1 VWIIVGISNAPG
13 SDKMASIAT
22 VTGYKSF
29 ELGIFKEN
37 DPALK
42 YIKKAIQKQL
52 ESLLEEGLEW
62 VLISGQMGIELW
74 TAEVVFDL
82 QLEYPDLKLAILTPF
97 LKQEEK
103 WNEKNKEFYDMILS
117 QADFVDSVSKQPY
130 VSPAQFRNRDNLLL
144 HKSDTVVILYDE
156 EKEGSPQYFY
166 QTAKQYQ
173 ENHPLEIRQI
183 TFMDLQWI
191 VEEEQL
197 NTND

>member
-1 VWIIVGISNAPG
+1 
-13 SDKMASIAT
+13 MAAIAT

-29 ELGIFKEN
+29 ELGIFKE
-37 DPALK
+37 DDQALK

-62 VLISGQMGIELW
+62 VLISGQMGTELW
-74 TAEVVFDL
+74 AAEVVFDL
-82 QLEYPDLKLAILTPF
+82 QLDYPDLKLAILTPF
-97 LKQEEK
+97 LKQEEN
-103 WNEKNKEFYDMILS
+103 WNEKNKEYYDMILS

-130 VSPAQFRNRDNLLL
+130 TSPAQFRNKDNLLL
-144 HKSDTVVILYDE
+144 HKSDTVVVLYDE

-166 QTAKQYQ
+166 RMAKQYQ

-197 NTND
+197 NTID